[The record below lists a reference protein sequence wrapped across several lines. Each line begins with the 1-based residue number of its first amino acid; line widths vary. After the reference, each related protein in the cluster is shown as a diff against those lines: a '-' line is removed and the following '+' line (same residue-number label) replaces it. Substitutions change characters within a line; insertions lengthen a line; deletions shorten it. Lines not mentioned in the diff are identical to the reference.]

1 MWLWM
6 ALGSAFLLGFYDVA
20 KKQALKRN
28 GVMGV
33 LFLAT
38 SFSALFMSPFLTAG
52 TLSGHLLLIAKAF
65 IVSISWISGLAALK
79 LIPLTTA
86 STIKAS
92 RPVLVLIFSI
102 VLFGERLSLWQWAG
116 VLLAVA
122 ALFLLSRTS
131 KNEGIEFSSN
141 KGIFYMAISVISG
154 AGSALYDKY
163 ILTSLQPLFVQSWTN
178 IYIAA
183 LLGLIIAGEKFLH
196 PENAQKF
203 KWDWNIL
210 VIAVLITVSDCL
222 YFFAV
227 KEEGSLLSVISLI
240 RRGSVIITFAL
251 GAVLFKENN
260 IRPKAISLGIL
271 LAGLVL
277 LVLVS

>member
-1 MWLWM
+1 M

>member
-1 MWLWM
+1 M
-6 ALGSAFLLGFYDVA
+6 GSAFLLGFYDVA

>member
-1 MWLWM
+1 M
-6 ALGSAFLLGFYDVA
+6 GSAFLLGFYDVA

-196 PENAQKF
+196 PGNAQKF